1 MVRLLEG
8 GFRFSKSY
16 YLSNE
21 KGDFKNEN
29 MDNSINRY
37 LGKVKRRGDYHL

>member
-8 GFRFSKSY
+8 GFRFSESY
-16 YLSNE
+16 YLSKE

-29 MDNSINRY
+29 MDNLINRY
-37 LGKVKRRGDYHL
+37 LGKVKRRGDCYL